1 VEYRSGGEAAAGD
14 KRNIRRE
21 MITVAEG
28 MCKARFV
35 LLLWILAP
43 VTCATTDQ
51 RYPTT
56 EREFLLP

>member
-1 VEYRSGGEAAAGD
+1 VEYHSGGEAAAGD
-14 KRNIRRE
+14 KRRE
-21 MITVAEG
+21 MINVAEG

-43 VTCATTDQ
+43 VTCATTDK